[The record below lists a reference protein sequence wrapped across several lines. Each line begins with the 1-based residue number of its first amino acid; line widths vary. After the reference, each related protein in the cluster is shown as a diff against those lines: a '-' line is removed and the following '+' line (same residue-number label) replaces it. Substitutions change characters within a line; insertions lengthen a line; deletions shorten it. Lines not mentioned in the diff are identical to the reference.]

1 MKKDTWLII
10 LGVVVVIIII
20 LVVVFYKPGS
30 QTTLAP
36 TATPGIGNT
45 SPTKGEVP
53 KDAKVYEVGETAP
66 AGVAVPLSVSDYS
79 TGKLRYYE
87 TKIEN
92 DVFAPNTFSC
102 YEGDLLKIAI
112 TAVDKDADIVIPD
125 MNMSFPLIKKGE
137 TKTLEGQMLNPG
149 KYTFYCE
156 KCGGLNSTA
165 VGYIIVVPKSSEE

>member
-53 KDAKVYEVGETAP
+53 KDAKVYEVGETFCRIVFI
-66 AGVAVPLSVSDYS
+66 GEKSIEL
-79 TGKLRYYE
+79 E
-87 TKIEN
+87 KIE
-92 DVFAPNTFSC
+92 T
-102 YEGDLLKIAI
+102 ELKSLA
-112 TAVDKDADIVIPD
+112 
-125 MNMSFPLIKKGE
+125 
-137 TKTLEGQMLNPG
+137 
-149 KYTFYCE
+149 
-156 KCGGLNSTA
+156 
-165 VGYIIVVPKSSEE
+165 